1 MADDKK
7 MYFKNKAENIFID
20 DNTNVKTA
28 LDDKASKNHTHRTV
42 LSLVPTGTNILQNA
56 DLNTIDYI
64 KVGCY
69 YCGDNNTASTFKN
82 CPTNVAFMMEV
93 YSPISKNYDN
103 ESTSKWTFRIRKIMT
118 YDGHMFFQMVDSG
131 ATAGVF
137 TYHPWYKIYSEY
149 DKPSIGNGTIKIKQ
163 NGNDKGVFTVNQS
176 GNTTIDLG
184 TVLTGGKQTTTSSE
198 DGGSNIYTFSDNSTI
213 TIKNG
218 SKGSPGKNGTSA
230 AWFAGTVVTGTA
242 TTATSFTVSGSKA
255 GDMYLNTSTYNVYK
269 ASAANS
275 WIYVCNIKGA
285 KGDPG
290 TNGITPT
297 IKTAAGANINTVGV
311 PTVTATTSG
320 TTTTFTFDKLKGSKG
335 DKGDKGDPGTNGTS
349 ATWFTGTQV
358 TGTSTTPA
366 SFTVSGS
373 KVGDMYINTS
383 TYNVYKASAANSWIY
398 VCNIKGAK
406 GDKGDPGTNGTSAA
420 WFVGTTVTGTS
431 TTPVSFTVSGSKVGD
446 MYLNTST
453 YNVYKAVMVNSW
465 VYYCNIKGA
474 KGDKGD
480 KGVNATTTAT
490 GTATTAGLTKLYAS
504 TGTNTDGTI
513 TQAALKSALD
523 GKSPTSHKHTKSEIT
538 DMPTTLP
545 NPSSLVIH
553 TVNGSGQV
561 SSTVYDGSES
571 KAIAITSSAIGAA
584 LSNEVYKIKEITKA
598 TDWNTLTDTGIYH
611 IKTTECTN
619 CPITNHGTLYTNGSI
634 TTIFQ
639 MFIPDI
645 GKVIYKR
652 YKSGEWSSWAPIQA
666 ANPNSLVVKLNSGST
681 EGSNMFTYNGTNAKS
696 INITPNSIGAAFKN
710 HSHLDMNM
718 VLNKKLTS
726 SSEKPIDL
734 NYQYYSGMKTS
745 YVIDAGQY
753 ANGPAECTGKID
765 LFLLDSDG
773 SQHKQIVTDFD
784 TGYVYQ
790 RSKTGDSW
798 SEWQLLNDPII
809 ALPSACDLND
819 YYYKEWGTMR
829 KYHGLFGS
837 NSGNSISNSPS
848 NNFTGS
854 AGFINDTYLWTF
866 PAYVFT
872 GSKTLATVQILNVN
886 GFFYK
891 RIRYSM
897 NNSWTSW
904 DEILTKSQI
913 QNLTPDSGWKNVTLG
928 SGFSAYNSSSTPKIR
943 KIGNI
948 VELRGT
954 VKNTNAFT
962 SNGSVLNGIPSN
974 MRPYQTVYVVQTANY
989 HNIQMLIKT
998 DGTVG
1003 LERCGSG
1010 TVAESAWITVCATWF
1025 VG

>member
-28 LDDKASKNHTHRTV
+28 LDDKASKNHTHRTA
-42 LSLVPTGTNILQNA
+42 LSLVPTGTNIPKNA

-69 YCGDNNTASTFKN
+69 YCGNNDTASTLKN
-82 CPTNVAFMMEV
+82 CPTNMAFMMEV
-93 YSPISKNYDN
+93 YSPISKAYDN
-103 ESTSKWTFRIRKIMT
+103 ESTSKWTFRTRKIMT
-118 YDGHMFFQMVDSG
+118 YDGHIFIQMVESG
-131 ATAGVF
+131 TTAGVF

-163 NGNDKGVFTVNQS
+163 NGNEKGVFTVNQS

-218 SKGSPGKNGTSA
+218 SKGSAGKNGTNGTSA
-230 AWFAGTVVTGTA
+230 AWFAGTTVTGTS
-242 TTATSFTVSGSKA
+242 TIPVSFTVSGSKV

-275 WIYVCNIKGA
+275 WIYVCNIKGIKGD

-297 IKTAAGANINTVGV
+297 IKTAAGANINTVGT

-335 DKGDKGDPGTNGTS
+335 DKGDPGTNGTS
-349 ATWFTGTQV
+349 AAWFAGTQV
-358 TGTSTTPA
+358 TGVSTTPA

-373 KVGDMYINTS
+373 KAGDMYINTS
-383 TYNVYKASAANSWIY
+383 TFNVYRASAANSWIY
-398 VCNIKGAK
+398 V
-406 GDKGDPGTNGTSAA
+406 
-420 WFVGTTVTGTS
+420 
-431 TTPVSFTVSGSKVGD
+431 
-446 MYLNTST
+446 
-453 YNVYKAVMVNSW
+453 
-465 VYYCNIKGA
+465 CNIKGA

-545 NPSSLVIH
+545 NPSSLVIR

-571 KAIAITSSAIGAA
+571 KAIAISSSAIGAA

-619 CPITNHGTLYTNGSI
+619 CPTTNHGTLYTNGSI
-634 TTIFQ
+634 NTIFQ
-639 MFIPDI
+639 MFIPDV

-652 YKSGEWSSWAPIQA
+652 YKSGEWSSWEAIQA
-666 ANPNSLVVKLNSGST
+666 ANPSSLVVKLNSGST
-681 EGSNMFTYNGTNAKS
+681 EGSNMFTYNGVSAKS
-696 INITPNSIGAAFKN
+696 INITPSLIGAAFKN

-745 YVIDAGQY
+745 YVLDAGQY
-753 ANGPAECTGKID
+753 DNGPAECTGKID

-773 SQHKQIVTDFD
+773 NQHKQIVTDFD

-790 RSKTGDSW
+790 RLKTGDSW

-809 ALPSACDLND
+809 ALPSSCDLNN
-819 YYYKEWGTMR
+819 YYYTEWGTMR
-829 KYHGLFGS
+829 KYRGLFGS
-837 NSGNSISNSPS
+837 QIERSVSNSPT
-848 NNFTGS
+848 NKFTGS
-854 AGFINDTYLWTF
+854 AGFINDIYLWTY
-866 PAYVFT
+866 PSYIFT
-872 GSKTLATVQILNVN
+872 GSKTLATIQILGVS
-886 GFFYK
+886 GLHYK
-891 RIRYSM
+891 RIGF
-897 NNSWTSW
+897 NNGQSWTEW
-904 DEILTKSQI
+904 DQITTNSQV
-913 QNLTPDSGWKNVTLG
+913 QNQISDSGWSDVTLG
-928 SGFSAYNSSSTPKIR
+928 SGFSAYNSGTIPKIR
-943 KIGNI
+943 KVGHM
-948 VELRGT
+948 VELRG
-954 VKNTNAFT
+954 VIKNSSSFS
-962 SNGSVLNGIPSN
+962 SNGNVLLNIPST
-974 MRPYQTVYVVQTANY
+974 MRPSQTVYSVQTADTK
-989 HNIQMLIKT
+989 NIQMVIKT
-998 DGTVG
+998 DGTIG
-1003 LERCGSG
+1003 MERCSSGS
-1010 TVAESAWITVCATWF
+1010 VAVNSWITVCATWL
-1025 VG
+1025 V